1 MTASRRAFFRA
12 TAGLAAAAAAPWAP
26 RIHLPLAMGL
36 AGLGAMANQQA
47 RSAGIH
53 DGYKALVCLYMAG
66 GNDSH
71 NWLLPTDATN
81 RDSYARARGDLAWPT
96 DRVQDIGNTGQDSGR
111 SFGMPLELAPLRN
124 WYAQGRLA
132 WLANVGTLVRPVTQ
146 ADYKAG
152 VGLPAKLF
160 SHNDQAATWQ
170 SLQPEGA
177 PTGWG
182 GRMGDLLMAAN
193 QQPVFTAVSASGNA
207 VFLSGSQVT
216 QYQVGLNG
224 PVAITGAQDGWRAGS
239 SAVPGELRRLLA
251 DSGANAFEA
260 EYLKVV
266 QRSLATSSTLQAALA
281 AGPALDLPTAPITL
295 PAGTPLTLATDALA
309 RQLRIVAKM
318 IAAGPTLGMRRQV
331 FMVSIG
337 GFDSHS
343 HQMRDQPLLMGR
355 VAHAVDWFLQGLAGQ
370 GRLGDVLLFSASDFG
385 RTLASNGDG
394 CDHGWGSH
402 HFVAGGAVK
411 GGRIHGRM
419 PATALGT
426 ADDLG
431 SGRLLPSTAVTQ
443 YAASLG
449 GWLGLG
455 PADLATVLPNLGS
468 FDAQALRLV

>member
-1 MTASRRAFFRA
+1 MNASRRAFFRA
-12 TAGLAAAAAAPWAP
+12 TTGLAAAAAAPWAP

-47 RSAGIH
+47 RSAGIA

-66 GNDSH
+66 GSDSH
-71 NWLLPTDATN
+71 NWLLPTDAGN
-81 RDSYARARGDLAWPT
+81 RESYARARGELAWPT
-96 DRVQDIGNTGQDSGR
+96 ARVQDIGNGGQAAGR
-111 SFGMPLELAPLRN
+111 SFGMPVELAPLRQ
-124 WYAQGRLA
+124 WYDKGQCA
-132 WLANVGTLVRPVTQ
+132 WLANVGTLVRPTTK
-146 ADYKAG
+146 ADYQAG

-182 GRMGDLLMAAN
+182 GRMGDILMAAN

-224 PVAITGAQDGWRAGS
+224 PVAIHGAQDGWHAGS
-239 SAVPGELRRLLA
+239 SAVPGELRKLLA
-251 DSGANAFEA
+251 GSGANAFEA

-266 QRSLATSSTLQAALA
+266 QRSLATSSSLQAALA
-281 AGPALDLPTAPITL
+281 AGPALALPTTPITL
-295 PAGTPLTLATDALA
+295 PGGTPLALNNDSLA
-309 RQLRIVAKM
+309 RQLRIVAQM
-318 IAAGPTLGMRRQV
+318 MAAGPGLGMRRQV
-331 FMVSIG
+331 FMVSVG

-343 HQMRDQPLLMGR
+343 FQMRDQPLLMGR
-355 VAHAVDWFLQGLAGQ
+355 VAHAVDWFLTSLQAQGQLNN
-370 GRLGDVLLFSASDFG
+370 VLLFSASDFG

-402 HFVAGGAVK
+402 HFVTGGAVK
-411 GGRIHGRM
+411 GGRIHGSM
-419 PATALGT
+419 PITALGT

-431 SGRLLPSTAVTQ
+431 SGRLLPSTSVTQ

-449 GWLGLG
+449 GWMGLG
-455 PADLATVLPNLGS
+455 QADLAAVLPNLGS
-468 FDAQALRLV
+468 FGADGLQLV